1 MYNDVEHF
9 VEDMT
14 KKYNAIV
21 QETHLKVIREN
32 CGISQIEL
40 EKFSGEKLRSI
51 QMYEQKVNDIDKAQ
65 VGTIYKLSRV
75 LECMVEDLLENS
87 EA

>member
-40 EKFSGEKLRSI
+40 EKFSGEKLR
-51 QMYEQKVNDIDKAQ
+51 
-65 VGTIYKLSRV
+65 
-75 LECMVEDLLENS
+75 
-87 EA
+87 